1 MDNGCGKNNDNDDSD
16 NWEDG
21 ENEDDDNLFHR
32 KCAKN

>member
-21 ENEDDDNLFHR
+21 EDEDDDNLFHR

>member
-16 NWEDG
+16 DWEDG
-21 ENEDDDNLFHR
+21 EDEDDDNLFHR